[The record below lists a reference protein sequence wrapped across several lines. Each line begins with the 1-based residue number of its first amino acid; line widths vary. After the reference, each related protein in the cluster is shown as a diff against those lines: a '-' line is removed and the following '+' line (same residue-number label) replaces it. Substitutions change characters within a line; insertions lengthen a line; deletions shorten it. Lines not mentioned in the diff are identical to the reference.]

1 MDLKIFHLVFLLFF
15 TIILAGQSRNYRYAD
30 ILSNSLAD
38 IAPSTINTTQSS
50 GYFGSSLRNKATDL
64 RLINY
69 IRHSNGDVYDIATH
83 SRKWIFLHPPTN
95 NKCASLEYT
104 FKSPVSRIEFT
115 PYNLYKRGG
124 EAEFMLLAN
133 GSIVKT
139 LSVCSRD
146 TPKIHKIN
154 FRPSTKITIKVCKIN
169 EHRGSGVFLKYP
181 RIF

>member
-1 MDLKIFHLVFLLFF
+1 MNLKISPLVFLLFF
-15 TIILAGQSRNYRYAD
+15 KIILTGQSRNYRYAD

-69 IRHSNGDVYDIATH
+69 IRNSNGDVYDIATH
-83 SRKWIFLHPPTN
+83 SKKWIFLHPPAD
-95 NKCASLEYT
+95 NKCGSLEYT
-104 FKSPVSRIEFT
+104 FKSPVSRIEFL

-124 EAEFMLLAN
+124 EAQLMILAN